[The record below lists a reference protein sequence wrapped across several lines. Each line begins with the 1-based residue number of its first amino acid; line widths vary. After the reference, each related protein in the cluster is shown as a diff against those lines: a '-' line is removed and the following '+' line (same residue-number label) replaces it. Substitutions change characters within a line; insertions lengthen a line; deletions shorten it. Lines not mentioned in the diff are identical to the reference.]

1 MAKVKNKALFFTTS
15 PRSPSKMIPEIKLL
29 SEKFSGCKW
38 DTSLQIEFMELLA
51 QSDFFEGGGSKKDK
65 AFSARDRI
73 TRAPKSL
80 GFINLKP
87 SIELTEAGMEFIFG
101 KRPQEIFLRQ
111 LLKFQIPSPYHVP
124 TKKVKFFVKP
134 YLEIMR
140 LIRDLQ
146 GISLKFLV

>member
-29 SEKFSGCKW
+29 NEKFAGLKW
-38 DTSLQIEFMELLA
+38 NTKTQIEFMELLA

-80 GFINLKP
+80 GFVDLKP
-87 SIELTEAGMEFIFG
+87 YIELTDAGREFIFG
-101 KRPQEIFLRQ
+101 KRPQEIFFATVAEISDTVAISCADKGSKIFRQ
-111 LLKFQIPSPYHVP
+111 ALS
-124 TKKVKFFVKP
+124 
-134 YLEIMR
+134 
-140 LIRDLQ
+140 
-146 GISLKFLV
+146 